1 MNYPKRITSVVILL
15 AVIIFS
21 ACKSGGKS
29 APKSDGNKYDLS
41 FAALKGPS
49 FTNTMDMDMRV
60 ETEAMGMKIN
70 MDMKMSGGMRF
81 DVLPDSAGL
90 KHLRMT
96 YEDMKMTMDMPAL
109 GGMGKGDEMNDILR
123 KMMSA
128 FNGFA
133 IEMLVDSSGTIKD
146 VLGREKFR
154 DQLEHSMDSVL
165 EGRSNPQVVQ
175 SMQQFYDKEQLQ
187 NMVGSMFTMYSNGPV
202 AIGDSWTRNI
212 EQVVNNMKTK
222 NETKYT
228 LVSVKDG
235 VAEIECEGK
244 MAGAGKPESDE
255 GFKGEAEITGTQK
268 GTLKMQVANGH
279 LVAGDVKMDMDAKI
293 KTGGMKMPMKVKG
306 IYTFKG
312 K

>member
-1 MNYPKRITSVVILL
+1 MNYPKRITSAVILL
-15 AVIIFS
+15 ALIIFS
-21 ACKSGGKS
+21 ACNSGGKS
-29 APKSDGNKYDLS
+29 GAKSDGSKYDLS
-41 FAALKGPS
+41 FSALKGPS
-49 FTNTMDMDMRV
+49 FTNTMDMDMRI
-60 ETEAMGMKIN
+60 ETEVMGMKMN
-70 MDMKMSGGMRF
+70 MNMKMNGGMNF

-90 KHLRMT
+90 KHLKMT

-109 GGMGKGDEMNDILR
+109 SGMGKGDEMNDILR
-123 KMMSA
+123 KMLSA

-133 IEMLVDSSGTIKD
+133 IEMLVDSSGTIKE
-146 VLGREKFR
+146 VIGREEFR
-154 DQLEHSMDSVL
+154 DKLEKSMDSVL

-202 AIGDSWTRNI
+202 AVGDSWTRNI
-212 EQVVNNMKTK
+212 EQVVNSMKTK

-244 MAGAGKPESDE
+244 MSGAGSPEGEE

-268 GTLKMQVANGH
+268 GTLKMKVANGH
-279 LVAGDVKMDMDAKI
+279 MVSGDVKMDMDAKI
-293 KTGGMKMPMKVKG
+293 KANGMKMPMKVKG